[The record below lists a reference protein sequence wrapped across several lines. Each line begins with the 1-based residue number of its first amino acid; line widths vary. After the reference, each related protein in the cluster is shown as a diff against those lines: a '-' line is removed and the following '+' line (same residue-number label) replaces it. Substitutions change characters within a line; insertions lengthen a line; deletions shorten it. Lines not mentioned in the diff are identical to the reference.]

1 MAGTS
6 LIGLGISGL
15 NASQLALSTTG
26 HNVTNASTPGFSR
39 QRVTLTSQEGATGI
53 NSGNGVRAVDV
64 SRTTDQLLSK
74 QIRTDTSSAGDVRSF
89 LDGAGQLDNLLA
101 NETTGLAPGLG
112 AFFGAV
118 AAASAEPT
126 SIPARRLVLT
136 QAQGLA
142 TRFHA
147 LYDRLEEQTTTA
159 TGQLSVSAAHV
170 TALAQGIAEVNGAI
184 TRAGSSTQLPN
195 DLLDK
200 RDELLRQLAEEV
212 QTNVVTQ
219 RDGQLSVFVGNGVGL
234 VVGST
239 ARSLLVTDGGNSL
252 ALRGGGPDTR
262 LDDTVGGGRIG
273 GLQRLRH
280 AVLETAFNSL
290 GRIAH
295 VVSQTVNNQL
305 RQGIDLAG
313 NAGAALFAGINTV
326 PAVAARVTRV
336 SGDGKADLSVVIDN
350 ASAITASDYDLS
362 FSGPSNNDFQIQR
375 KSDSA
380 IVYRGNVSGVFPQTA
395 AFDGLRLTFAAGT
408 FTTGDR
414 FMLQPTRHGARE
426 IDTVLSAP
434 ESLAL
439 ASPLRTAAAYG
450 NRGTGRVDGADVLDI
465 TQSAFAR
472 AGTLTPPLLVR
483 FTSPTTYDV
492 LDGTDPLRPVPLTPP
507 LTGLPFVAGVANA
520 LLPADPGERI
530 ALSDGAKAGR
540 LASAPVILTTAQI
553 AAGVVPGNGYLAEAL
568 TFAITDPL
576 TGRVT
581 TAAVTTSAASSA
593 AAVANSINGVRGVSA
608 RATSSV
614 TLSNATLSASS
625 NATVVIDG
633 EAFAGAALANLGT
646 LADSINARAALQGA
660 GISAR
665 SDGTQL
671 VLTDARGADLTILL
685 KGAAGD
691 GLQLRDEAGST
702 LLLQGAGPGSAAT
715 IAGNIDRSAGYDFST
730 GGPYDLALSVDNGP
744 TVLLTP
750 TGTYGDGAQLV
761 LGLQAQLDASA
772 IGPGKVTVS
781 IDGAGYVSLTG
792 TSAGEGA
799 SLAVAG
805 VPAGS
810 PLALALGIVDSAATG
825 ADTYQGT
832 TIGGQLAVA
841 LGSGVQLSAT
851 PAAPGGSLF
860 SAAPQARSAFLG
872 YQVRLS
878 GAPATG
884 DQFGV
889 TYNSN
894 GSSDNRNALALATLQ
909 TEPLIGS
916 GQATFADGYAEL
928 VQYVGSKTSAAR
940 VDADAADS
948 VVQQSTALRDGLA
961 GVNLDEEAA
970 NLLRFQQAYTASARV
985 VSTARELF
993 NSLLGI
999 FN

>member
-1 MAGTS
+1 M
-6 LIGLGISGL
+6 
-15 NASQLALSTTG
+15 
-26 HNVTNASTPGFSR
+26 
-39 QRVTLTSQEGATGI
+39 
-53 NSGNGVRAVDV
+53 
-64 SRTTDQLLSK
+64 
-74 QIRTDTSSAGDVRSF
+74 
-89 LDGAGQLDNLLA
+89 
-101 NETTGLAPGLG
+101 
-112 AFFGAV
+112 
-118 AAASAEPT
+118 
-126 SIPARRLVLT
+126 
-136 QAQGLA
+136 
-142 TRFHA
+142 
-147 LYDRLEEQTTTA
+147 
-159 TGQLSVSAAHV
+159 
-170 TALAQGIAEVNGAI
+170 
-184 TRAGSSTQLPN
+184 
-195 DLLDK
+195 
-200 RDELLRQLAEEV
+200 
-212 QTNVVTQ
+212 
-219 RDGQLSVFVGNGVGL
+219 
-234 VVGST
+234 
-239 ARSLLVTDGGNSL
+239 
-252 ALRGGGPDTR
+252 
-262 LDDTVGGGRIG
+262 
-273 GLQRLRH
+273 
-280 AVLETAFNSL
+280 
-290 GRIAH
+290 
-295 VVSQTVNNQL
+295 
-305 RQGIDLAG
+305 
-313 NAGAALFAGINTV
+313 
-326 PAVAARVTRV
+326 
-336 SGDGKADLSVVIDN
+336 
-350 ASAITASDYDLS
+350 
-362 FSGPSNNDFQIQR
+362 
-375 KSDSA
+375 
-380 IVYRGNVSGVFPQTA
+380 
-395 AFDGLRLTFAAGT
+395 
-408 FTTGDR
+408 
-414 FMLQPTRHGARE
+414 
-426 IDTVLSAP
+426 
-434 ESLAL
+434 
-439 ASPLRTAAAYG
+439 
-450 NRGTGRVDGADVLDI
+450 
-465 TQSAFAR
+465 
-472 AGTLTPPLLVR
+472 
-483 FTSPTTYDV
+483 
-492 LDGTDPLRPVPLTPP
+492 
-507 LTGLPFVAGVANA
+507 
-520 LLPADPGERI
+520 
-530 ALSDGAKAGR
+530 
-540 LASAPVILTTAQI
+540 
-553 AAGVVPGNGYLAEAL
+553 
-568 TFAITDPL
+568 
-576 TGRVT
+576 
-581 TAAVTTSAASSA
+581 
-593 AAVANSINGVRGVSA
+593 
-608 RATSSV
+608 
-614 TLSNATLSASS
+614 
-625 NATVVIDG
+625 VIDG
-633 EAFAGAALANLGT
+633 EAFTGAALANLGT

-792 TSAGEGA
+792 TSVGEGA

-805 VPAGS
+805 APAGS

-832 TIGGQLAVA
+832 TVGGQLAVA

-860 SAAPQARSAFLG
+860 SAAPRARSAFLG

-909 TEPLIGS
+909 TAPLIGS